1 MLPIERTAVHAE
13 LASSSGFA
21 VFFIIYLAVIVLEI
35 AGLWMVFTKAGKHG
49 WAAIIP
55 FYNTWTLC
63 ESAKRPGWW
72 LIFFLIPFVN
82 IVFWFIIAI
91 DLAKAF
97 GKGTGYGVGIAL
109 LSFIFIPVLGFG
121 SAQYQA

>member
-1 MLPIERTAVHAE
+1 MHA
-13 LASSSGFA
+13 LVASSAGLGI
-21 VFFIIYLAVIVLEI
+21 FFIFYLAIIVLEI
-35 AGLWMVFTKAGKHG
+35 AGMWMVFTKAGKNG

-72 LIFFLIPFVN
+72 MFLMLIPFVN
-82 IVFWFIIAI
+82 IVVWFIVAI

-97 GKGTGYGVGIAL
+97 GKGTGYGVGVAL

-121 SAQYQA
+121 AAQYEA

>member
-1 MLPIERTAVHAE
+1 M

-21 VFFIIYLAVIVLEI
+21 FFFIIIYLAFLVLEF
-35 AGLWMVFTKAGKHG
+35 AGMWMVFTKAGKHG

-72 LIFFLIPFVN
+72 MFLFLIPFLN
-82 IVFWFIIAI
+82 IVIWFIVAI

-97 GKGTGYGVGIAL
+97 GKGTGYGVAL
-109 LSFIFIPVLGFG
+109 AFLSFIFIPMLGFG
-121 SAQYQA
+121 SAQYEV